1 MHIPPKAR
9 SIPASDRETSATLW
23 VHGMSAYTGRPIGAC
38 VCFALRPIAMLV
50 LASGGCASRR
60 SYTQELHSTAPPRPD
75 ERPGQGRSS
84 SRKCDM
90 GYTSN
95 IHIFIYSLSA
105 PYLVISWSKGQS
117 GQSGQSTVGLP
128 ASLSQRSLPPIS
140 PGSSDPSCPF
150 IMRRRPH
157 SGFGAILPRLLCW
170 VPQGHARC
178 YSSGF

>member
-1 MHIPPKAR
+1 MSHECVLQTLVPRTLLVMHIPPKAR

-23 VHGMSAYTGRPIGAC
+23 VNRMSAYTGRLIGAC
-38 VCFALRPIAMLV
+38 VCFAPAPIAMLV

-95 IHIFIYSLSA
+95 IYLFIFIERSV
-105 PYLVISWSKGQS
+105 PCHFLVKGTKWSKW
-117 GQSGQSTVGLP
+117 TKYCRTTRFAFAALTAP
-128 ASLSQRSLPPIS
+128 DITR
-140 PGSSDPSCPF
+140 
-150 IMRRRPH
+150 
-157 SGFGAILPRLLCW
+157 
-170 VPQGHARC
+170 
-178 YSSGF
+178 